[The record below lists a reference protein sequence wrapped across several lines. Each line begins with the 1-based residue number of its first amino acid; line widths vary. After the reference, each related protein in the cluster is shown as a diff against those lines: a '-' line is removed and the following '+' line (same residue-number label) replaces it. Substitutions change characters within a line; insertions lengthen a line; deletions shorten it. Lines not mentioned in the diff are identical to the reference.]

1 MVDSA
6 QYWIFQEEEVRSS
19 LLLSFFILL
28 PNMSTF
34 TLAADNRTLAGRKT
48 SKLRAEGKVPAVVY
62 GSGTEPKM
70 ITVDRNQ
77 FVKTYK
83 DAGESTIVE
92 LAVNGGSPLHVLIQD
107 FQLDA
112 LRDEVTHI
120 DFRSVDMTKEIE
132 AEVDLEFVG
141 ESMAVK
147 ALGGTF
153 VPSKDSVEVRCLP
166 AKLVRKL
173 TIDIS
178 ILKTFDDVIRI
189 SDIVVPEGMVIL
201 DDANT
206 TLAAVQAPRSEE
218 EMAELDKVVELDVTA
233 VEVEKKTKEEEEAAA
248 AAPAAEAKK

>member
-1 MVDSA
+1 
-6 QYWIFQEEEVRSS
+6 
-19 LLLSFFILL
+19 
-28 PNMSTF
+28 MSTF
-34 TLAADNRTLAGRKT
+34 TLAADNRTLVGRKT
-48 SKLRAEGKVPAVVY
+48 LKLREEGKVPAVVY

-83 DAGESTIVE
+83 DAGESSIVE
-92 LAVNGGSPLHVLIQD
+92 LAIAGGSPLHVLIQD

-132 AEVDLEFVG
+132 AEVELEFVG

-153 VPSKDSVEVRCLP
+153 VPFKDSVAVKCLP
-166 AKLVRKL
+166 SKLVRKIE
-173 TIDIS
+173 IDIS
-178 ILKTFDDVIRI
+178 MLKTFDDVIRI
-189 SDIVVPEGMVIL
+189 SDIMVPDGMMI
-201 DDANT
+201 DEDPNT

-218 EMAELDKVVELDVTA
+218 EMADLDKAVELDVTA
-233 VEVEKKTKEEEEAAA
+233 VEVEKKTKEDEAAA
-248 AAPAAEAKK
+248 VEEKK

>member
-1 MVDSA
+1 
-6 QYWIFQEEEVRSS
+6 
-19 LLLSFFILL
+19 
-28 PNMSTF
+28 MSTF
-34 TLAADNRTLAGRKT
+34 TLAAEIRTLVGRKT
-48 SKLRAEGKVPAVVY
+48 SKLREEGKVPAVVY
-62 GSGTEPKM
+62 GSGIEPKM

-132 AEVDLEFVG
+132 AEVELEFVG

-153 VPSKDSVEVRCLP
+153 VPSKDSVLVKCLP
-166 AKLVRKL
+166 SKLVRKL

-178 ILKTFDDVIRI
+178 ILKSFDDVIRI
-189 SDIVVPEGMVIL
+189 SDITIPEGMTIE

-218 EMAELDKVVELDVTA
+218 EMAGLDKALELDVTA
-233 VEVEKKTKEEEEAAA
+233 VEVEKKAKEDADAAST
-248 AAPAAEAKK
+248 EAKK

>member
-1 MVDSA
+1 
-6 QYWIFQEEEVRSS
+6 
-19 LLLSFFILL
+19 
-28 PNMSTF
+28 MSTF
-34 TLAADNRTLAGRKT
+34 TLAADVRTLVGRKT
-48 SKLRAEGKVPAVVY
+48 SKLREEGKVPAVVY

-132 AEVDLEFVG
+132 AEVELEFVG

-153 VPSKDSVEVRCLP
+153 VPSKDSVLVKCLP
-166 AKLVRKL
+166 SKLVRKL

-178 ILKTFDDVIRI
+178 ILKSFDDVIRI
-189 SDIVVPEGMVIL
+189 SDITIPEGMTIE

-218 EMAELDKVVELDVTA
+218 EMADLDKALELDVTA
-233 VEVEKKTKEEEEAAA
+233 VEVEKKAKEDADAAA
-248 AAPAAEAKK
+248 TEVKK

>member
-1 MVDSA
+1 
-6 QYWIFQEEEVRSS
+6 
-19 LLLSFFILL
+19 
-28 PNMSTF
+28 MSTF
-34 TLAADNRTLAGRKT
+34 TLAADNRTLVGRKT
-48 SKLRAEGKVPAVVY
+48 LKLRTEGKVPAVVY
-62 GSGTEPKM
+62 GSGTDPKM

-107 FQLDA
+107 FQLDP

-132 AEVDLEFVG
+132 AEVELEFVG
-141 ESMAVK
+141 ESIAVK

-153 VPSKDSVEVRCLP
+153 VPSKDSVAVKCLP
-166 AKLVRKL
+166 AKLVRKI

-189 SDIVVPEGMVIL
+189 SDIMVPDGMIIEE
-201 DDANT
+201 DPNT

-218 EMAELDKVVELDVTA
+218 EMAELDKAVELDVAA
-233 VEVEKKTKEEEEAAA
+233 VEVEKKTKEDEATAV
-248 AAPAAEAKK
+248 APGSEAKK